1 MRNMVSGQSPIF
13 PIMPRVDR
21 YMEPTLGRS
30 LRSIVMLTNNSFM
43 IVTVPPTSK
52 LSRAIT
58 RHKWQAVHQT
68 NKSIGLSPLFGA
80 RKVASP

>member
-1 MRNMVSGQSPIF
+1 MRNIVSGQSPIF

-43 IVTVPPTSK
+43 IVTVPPISK
-52 LSRAIT
+52 ILRAIT

-68 NKSIGLSPLFGA
+68 NKSIGLSPPFGA